1 MATRARGPAGETAEA
16 ERVLGLLTSLG
27 STIFRQ
33 LLWQKASELD
43 LTFAQSEVLSFVA
56 EHPGCHMGEP
66 AKAFGVTL
74 PAITHIA
81 DRLEQKGLLVRG
93 DDPGDRRLCV
103 LELTRSGQALV
114 EELQALRLRGMTHVL
129 TRMSTADRQR
139 LLVGLEALVDAGVGA
154 ADGDPR
160 PGRTRRVAR

>member
-1 MATRARGPAGETAEA
+1 MATRPRGPAGSTAEA

-43 LTFAQSEVLSFVA
+43 LTFAQSEVLSYVRG
-56 EHPGCHMGEP
+56 HPGCHMGEA

-93 DDPGDRRLCV
+93 DDPGDRRICA
-103 LELTRSGQALV
+103 LELTGAGQALV
-114 EELQALRLRGMTHVL
+114 VELQALRLRGMTGVL
-129 TRMSTADRQR
+129 ARMAGGDRR
-139 LLVGLEALVDAGVGA
+139 LLRLGLEALVDAAVSASDGGA
-154 ADGDPR
+154 KRLRGRR
-160 PGRTRRVAR
+160 PGR